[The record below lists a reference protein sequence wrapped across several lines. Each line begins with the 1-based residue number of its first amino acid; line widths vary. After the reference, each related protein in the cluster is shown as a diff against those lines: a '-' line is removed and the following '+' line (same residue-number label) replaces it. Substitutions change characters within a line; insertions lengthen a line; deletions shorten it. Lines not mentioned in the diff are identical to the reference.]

1 MCLSIK
7 KHIFSK
13 KTKNTLKY
21 EFYAKFTNFKLHY
34 NLNIMSKTPWKNIS
48 FHTEEHIGILTLNRP
63 HKMNALNG
71 ETLNEIS
78 SLLDRVEK
86 DESCWGL
93 IITGAGEK
101 AFVAGADIS
110 EFVGKSQKKGKELAF
125 TGQESVFDKIE
136 NFPKPILA
144 AINGYALGG
153 GLELAL
159 ACHLRYA
166 SSQAKMGF
174 PEVSLGLIPGYGGT
188 QRLPAL
194 IGKGKAME
202 MILTGE
208 AVSAEEALRWGLVNK
223 VTETESLLEESKKCL
238 QKMFR
243 NSRHALSKAIRAINA
258 YNMPDKKGYRIEIES
273 FGELFSS
280 SDFEEGVSAFL
291 EKRKARFK

>member
-1 MCLSIK
+1 
-7 KHIFSK
+7 
-13 KTKNTLKY
+13 
-21 EFYAKFTNFKLHY
+21 
-34 NLNIMSKTPWKNIS
+34 MSKTSWKNLG

-78 SLLDRVEK
+78 SLLDKVEK

-110 EFVGKSQKKGKELAF
+110 EFVGKSQKKGKEMASL
-125 TGQESVFDKIE
+125 GQESVFNKIE

-208 AVSAEEALRWGLVNK
+208 AVSAEEAQHWGLVNK
-223 VTETESLLEESKKCL
+223 VTKTESLLEESKKCL

-243 NSRHALSKAIRAINA
+243 NSRHALSKAIQAINA
-258 YNMPDKKGYRIEIES
+258 YNMSDEKGYHIEIES

-280 SDFEEGVSAFL
+280 PDFEEGVTAFL
-291 EKRKARFK
+291 EKRKPNFK